1 MKIGMWSDSVNFPN
15 LPLMKLSSYHKRL
28 GDSVEIVREGEHYD
42 RVYLSKIF
50 NLPLISKIPK
60 SPPLFH
66 ADDVVRGG
74 QVLRYRWKT
83 GKKFSTENCIK
94 IFLLRLNIF
103 IQIIVFI
110 QNTRIP
116 LMAF

>member
-28 GDSVEIVREGEHYD
+28 GDSVEMVREGEHYD

-74 QVLRYRWKT
+74 DRFCDT
-83 GKKFSTENCIK
+83 GGKRERSFPP
-94 IFLLRLNIF
+94 
-103 IQIIVFI
+103 
-110 QNTRIP
+110 RI
-116 LMAF
+116 A

>member
-15 LPLMKLSSYHKRL
+15 LPLMKLSAYHKEQN
-28 GDSVEIVREGEHYD
+28 DSVEMIQEGGHYD

-60 SPPLFH
+60 SPPIFQ

-74 QVLRYRWKT
+74 TGYAIQVEN
-83 GKKFSTENCIK
+83 GKEVFHSELHENLPKEIEHLYPDYSLYPE
-94 IFLLRLNIF
+94 F
-103 IQIIVFI
+103 
-110 QNTRIP
+110 QNT
-116 LMAF
+116 AYGF